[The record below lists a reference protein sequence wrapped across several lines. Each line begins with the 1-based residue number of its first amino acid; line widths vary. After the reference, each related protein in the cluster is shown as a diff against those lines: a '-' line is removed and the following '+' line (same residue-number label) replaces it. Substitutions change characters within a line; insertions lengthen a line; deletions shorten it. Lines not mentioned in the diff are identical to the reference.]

1 MPPAIMPMVEIIIMP
16 GMIIAAGCF
25 GVSTSIMPIM
35 PTDAKIMTT
44 GIAFIMMLPGMIRG
58 TSGGGSRWTSPPG
71 GRGAARRA
79 VRLNCSVL
87 N

>member
-1 MPPAIMPMVEIIIMP
+1 MVEIIIMP
-16 GMIIAAGCF
+16 GMIIAAGF
-25 GVSTSIMPIM
+25 LLLYVNIRTII
-35 PTDAKIMTT
+35 PTDDTIMTA

-79 VRLNCSVL
+79 VRLNCNVL
-87 N
+87 T